1 MKTELSEEECLGI
14 LGVSEADSLE
24 FIKEQRDFLQKANH
38 PERFQ
43 GAGEKK
49 TAIET
54 YKRISRAYRR
64 LVAIRKE
71 RERVEPKSVPVDQAV
86 PTPEDRPPWQR
97 MFSGWFT
104 RETVGPPPRSSKD
117 TLNDWPHLKQVHRL
131 WLHEQATDEEEEED
145 DADEDEENEAATE
158 IHWPKED
165 TSKLTLTATKFVEK
179 AKLKGLDGHFYWAAE
194 AEQNANVCYLRFLK
208 PIIGDVCARVEV
220 VLAKQTHLTYGE
232 LKVSTV
238 LWWRPAEVKKR
249 LALRSLTV
257 IAWLLFSALATAVL
271 PSGTGTGAVAM
282 MLAGLL
288 ILAFVA
294 HWDIHVDYGKVD
306 WKMVYPIHLWR
317 ERFAFP
323 ALIQVVGFFAWRI
336 WSSAPSAVFVPALVW
351 LVGYWLWKSVT
362 LVDYPEEDLGE
373 RPQRKD
379 VEVYLNAVGTILTS

>member
-38 PERFQ
+38 PDRVQ

-71 RERVEPKSVPVDQAV
+71 RDRVEPKSAPVEQAV
-86 PTPEDRPPWQR
+86 PILEDRPPWQR
-97 MFSGWFT
+97 MFLGWFT
-104 RETVGPPPRSSKD
+104 RETAGPPPRSSKD
-117 TLNDWPHLKQVHRL
+117 TLNEWPHLKQVHRL
-131 WLHEQATDEEEEED
+131 WLHAPLKDEEENKEEED
-145 DADEDEENEAATE
+145 GELTENKE

-165 TSKLTLTATKFVEK
+165 TSKLTLTATRFVEK
-179 AKLKGLDGHFYWAAE
+179 AKRNGLDGQFYWAAE

-257 IAWLLFSALATAVL
+257 IAWLLFSAIAMVVL

-282 MLAGLL
+282 VLAGLL

-306 WKMVYPIHLWR
+306 WKMLYPIQLWR

-323 ALIQVVGFFAWRI
+323 ALIQVVGFFAWRF
-336 WSSAPSAVFVPALVW
+336 WSPAPTAVFVPALVW
-351 LVGYWLWKSVT
+351 LIGYWLWKSVT
-362 LVDYPEEDLGE
+362 LVDYPEENLGK

>member
-1 MKTELSEEECLGI
+1 MKTELSEEECFGI
-14 LGVSEADSLE
+14 LGVSETDSPE
-24 FIKEQRDFLQKANH
+24 SIKEQFDYLHKANH
-38 PERFQ
+38 PDRFE
-43 GAGEKK
+43 GESEKK
-49 TAIET
+49 TAAEHC
-54 YKRISRAYRR
+54 KRIREAHER
-64 LVAIRKE
+64 LLAIRKE
-71 RERVEPKSVPVDQAV
+71 RERIEPQSAPVEQAV
-86 PTPEDRPPWQR
+86 PILEDRPSWQR
-97 MFSGWFT
+97 MFWGWFT

-117 TLNDWPHLKQVHRL
+117 TLNDWPHLRQVHQL
-131 WLHEQATDEEEEED
+131 WLHKPVKDEEEEENEEED
-145 DADEDEENEAATE
+145 DGELTENKE

-165 TSKLTLTATKFVEK
+165 TSKLTLTATRFVEK
-179 AKLKGLDGHFYWAAE
+179 AKRNGLDGQFYWAAE

-257 IAWLLFSALATAVL
+257 IAWLLFSAIATAVL
-271 PSGTGTGAVAM
+271 PSGTGTGAVGM

-306 WKMVYPIHLWR
+306 WKMVYPVLLWR

-323 ALIQVVGFFAWRI
+323 ALVHVVGFFAWRI
-336 WSSAPSAVFVPALVW
+336 WSQAPSAVFVPALVW

-362 LVDYPEEDLGE
+362 LVDYPEENLGE